1 MLNTIMIKNNL
12 TEFWEKKVIKSDKHF
27 VETLSEEK
35 IERMTQRVDE
45 FILSNLDFS
54 KIKTTLDWGCGGGL
68 FAKILLEKS
77 NVILADIS
85 EESILEAKKHTGK
98 NHQSILIPQEIDNF
112 NYQGGK
118 VDLLFCHTVIHH
130 FPSYEYWCK
139 VFDIWTKK
147 IKPEYFGL
155 QIKIGDET
163 TVRNDYFKDENYLN
177 ALYLEETEFVNKF
190 RDAGYK
196 KINLGYKINRYKN
209 SDKIMKVGYFVFQKY
224 NY

>member
-1 MLNTIMIKNNL
+1 MIKNNL
-12 TEFWEKKVIKSDKHF
+12 TEFWENNVVKSDKHF

-54 KIKTTLDWGCGGGL
+54 KIETVLDWGCGGGL
-68 FAKILLEKS
+68 FAKILSKKT
-77 NVILADIS
+77 NIILADIS
-85 EESILEAKKHTGK
+85 TESLKKAQSYLEDNYIK
-98 NHQSILIPQEIDNF
+98 SIQIPENLNNF
-112 NYQGGK
+112 NPLEQK
-118 VDLLFCHTVIHH
+118 IDLIFSHTVIHH

-155 QIKIGDET
+155 QIKIGNKT
-163 TVRNDYFKDENYLN
+163 TVRSDYFKDENYLN

-196 KINLGYKINRYKN
+196 KINAGYRINKYKD
-209 SDKIMKVGYFVFQKY
+209 SDKIMKVGYFVFQK
-224 NY
+224 N